1 MKKLLFLVAVVAAS
15 FTANAQGQFNAGVN
29 LGLPVG
35 DASDTSSFAFGI
47 EANYLFEV
55 SDEFKVGPTAS
66 YVHFLG
72 KDGLDAPSFLPL
84 GGAARY
90 SVSDEFVVGADLG
103 LALGMANASGSSFF
117 YRPMVGYNI
126 SETMMVQASY
136 MGMSVD
142 SGLGGSSTFAT
153 FSAGLM
159 FAL

>member
-72 KDGLDAPSFLPL
+72 KEFSGIDYPSTSFLPL

-103 LALGMANASGSSFF
+103 LALGMSNASGSSFF

-126 SETMMVQASY
+126 GETMMVQASY
-136 MGMSVD
+136 MGMSVE
-142 SGLGGSSTFAT
+142 GGSIAT

>member
-1 MKKLLFLVAVVAAS
+1 MKKLLFLVAIVAAS
-15 FTANAQGQFNAGVN
+15 FTANAQGQFNVGGN

-35 DASDTSSFAFGI
+35 DASNGSSLTFGV

-72 KDGLDAPSFLPL
+72 KDGAKAPSFLPL

-103 LALGMANASGSSFF
+103 LALAMANGSGSTFY

-126 SETMMVQASY
+126 SETMMIQASY
-136 MGMSVD
+136 MGMSVEV
-142 SGLGGSSTFAT
+142 GPGVSSTTAT
-153 FSAGLM
+153 FSAGVM

>member
-1 MKKLLFLVAVVAAS
+1 MKKLLFLVAIVAAS
-15 FTANAQGQFNAGVN
+15 FTANAQGQFNVGVN

-35 DASDTSSFAFGI
+35 DASNVSSFAFGV

-72 KDGLDAPSFLPL
+72 KDSGPSTSHLPL

-103 LALGMANASGSSFF
+103 LALGMSNASGSNFY

-126 SETMMVQASY
+126 SETMMIQASY
-136 MGMSVD
+136 MGI
-142 SGLGGSSTFAT
+142 SSEGFTVAT
-153 FSAGLM
+153 FSAGVM

>member
-35 DASDTSSFAFGI
+35 DASNVSSFAFGV